1 MIWYDRLLD
10 VIWKERMTIIHN
22 EIEWLLNRIDEY
34 DVICIERTTVNHN
47 EIEWLLNRIDRI
59 MDMIW
64 KERMSVNH
72 NEIEWL
78 LNRIDEYDRCDMYRA
93 YDCQS

>member
-10 VIWKERMTIIHN
+10 VIWKERITVNHN

-34 DVICIERTTVNHN
+34 D
-47 EIEWLLNRIDRI
+47 RI
-59 MDMIW
+59 MDVIW

-78 LNRIDEYDRCDMYRA
+78 LNRIDNNDLIW
-93 YDCQS
+93 

>member
-10 VIWKERMTIIHN
+10 V
-22 EIEWLLNRIDEY
+22 
-34 DVICIERTTVNHN
+34 
-47 EIEWLLNRIDRI
+47 
-59 MDMIW
+59 IW

-78 LNRIDEYDRCDMYRA
+78 LNRIDEYDDDMYRA
-93 YDCQS
+93 YECQSQWYRVIIE